1 LGTVSAN
8 THGLSFQHEE
18 GFMSQDQRAPQAGG
32 LFADCFQ
39 AFFAAVPNMQTMG
52 AGMPSAEPLLKGV
65 ARYNLEV
72 MGLVNRRAQA
82 WLETPSRLA
91 QCRAP
96 KDVFEL
102 QSQFWQIAVHD
113 YSEATQRMTS
123 VIAACAPAAWDAAL
137 SKSADQPPRDYIT
150 FPEPAPNGRADAERK
165 AA

>member
-1 LGTVSAN
+1 
-8 THGLSFQHEE
+8 
-18 GFMSQDQRAPQAGG
+18 MSQDQRAPQAGG

-39 AFFAAVPNMQTMG
+39 AFFAAVPNTQTMG

-72 MGLVNRRAQA
+72 MGLVSRRAQA